1 MAAQAAGLRVIRR
14 GRSASPSSRAAK
26 SVAHDPGDG
35 LELAPAR
42 GFELPLRVVQAMD
55 DGNQVKSPGTVSEG
69 HRLART
75 QKSNVHAYMLSSSR
89 ASTSSCSAGESLG
102 VNQRWAT
109 TVGTTAEPM
118 TTASSIENCTRSM
131 MPA

>member
-1 MAAQAAGLRVIRR
+1 MFTATNGPCARR
-14 GRSASPSSRAAK
+14 DCRWSDRAISSLPVPLSPVK

-118 TTASSIENCTRSM
+118 TT
-131 MPA
+131 